1 MLRALRLLLTPHYW
15 RKVLDLNEGAET
27 PERTVEKIAANVT
40 FRGTN
45 LWILIFAILVCAVGL
60 NVNSTAV
67 IIGAMLISPLMG
79 PIMGVGVGVGIQD
92 LALVSRSA
100 RNLGV
105 AVLISLITSTLYFL
119 VSPLEDAASELLART
134 SPTLWDVL
142 IAFFGG
148 AAGIIAATRRE
159 MSNLVPGVAI
169 ATALMPPICTAGF
182 GLANGEPSF
191 LFGALY
197 LFLIN
202 AVFISFSALLF
213 VRLMRFPHVAYVDAA
228 SGRRVRR
235 WVSLIIVATTLPS
248 IYLAYVLVERQIFI
262 RNANAFLDQAF
273 TEHQVQMID
282 RNVDAEARPRNLRV
296 YLLGDHLDSLALDK
310 VQHQMQKAGLGEAT
324 LTVNQGP
331 MQASGE
337 VNIDQLR
344 TGIVEDLYERN
355 QRHIADLEQRLAR
368 VDLPAPQI
376 RKEMRA
382 AFPGVSDCMIGWTVG
397 QRSDSARADTAL
409 VVLIK
414 AGEAFTDTER
424 SRMQAWMKVR
434 TDADSVVVVNH

>member
-1 MLRALRLLLTPHYW
+1 MLRALRLLLTPRYW
-15 RKVLDLNEGAET
+15 RKILDLQEGAET
-27 PERTVEKIAANVT
+27 PERTVEKISANIT

-92 LALVSRSA
+92 LALVWRSA

-182 GLANGEPSF
+182 GLANGEPTF

-202 AVFISFSALLF
+202 AVFISFSTLLF
-213 VRLMRFPHVAYVDAA
+213 VRLMRFPYVTYVDDA

-235 WVSLIIVATTLPS
+235 WVSLIIVTTTLPS
-248 IYLAYVLVERQIFI
+248 IYLAYVLVERQIFL
-262 RNANAFLDQAF
+262 RKANAFLDQAF
-273 TEHQVQMID
+273 TDHQVQMID
-282 RNVDAEARPRNLRV
+282 RNVDAEGRPRNLRV

-310 VQHQMQKAGLGEAT
+310 VQHEMQNAGLGEAT

-344 TGIVEDLYERN
+344 TGIVEELYERN
-355 QRHIADLEQRLAR
+355 QQRIADLEQRLAR

-382 AFPGVSDCMIGWTVG
+382 AFPDVTDCSMGWTVG
-397 QRSDSARADTAL
+397 QRTDTARADTAL
-409 VVLIK
+409 VVLIRAK
-414 AGEAFTDTER
+414 DSFSDTDR
-424 SRMQAWMKVR
+424 ARMQAWMKAR
-434 TDADSVVVVNH
+434 TDADSVMVVAH